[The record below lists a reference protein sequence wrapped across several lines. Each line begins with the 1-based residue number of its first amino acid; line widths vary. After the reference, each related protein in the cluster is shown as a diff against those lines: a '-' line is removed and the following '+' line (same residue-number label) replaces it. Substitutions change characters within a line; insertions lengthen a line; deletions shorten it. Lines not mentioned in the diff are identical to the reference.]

1 MIHLDLTEQGIK
13 HIHFIGIGG
22 ISMSGIAEL
31 LLSFNYIVS
40 GSDTHPSKI
49 TERLSQKGATIHIGH
64 SSENIQ
70 DCDLVVYTAAI
81 KTDNP
86 ELKKA
91 RELNIPIIDRAK
103 MLGLLMKKFTNS
115 IAVSGTHGKT
125 TTTSMVSL
133 ILEHSGFQPTILVGG
148 ELDEIGGNIKIG
160 ESDYLVTEA
169 CEYVES
175 FLKFFPTLGIILN
188 IEADHLDYFR
198 DLQHITEAFTKFAR
212 LIPKDGHL
220 VAFHDDENV
229 RLLLPQVD
237 CQVITYGMKETSDY
251 MAKNILYNEMGFP
264 SFDVYFRGESLGRFQ
279 LSIPGY
285 HNICNALAAI
295 AATHTLG
302 APVEK
307 IREKLNY
314 FRGTHRRFDILGT
327 AGDRTIVDDYAH
339 HPTEIQATLQAA
351 SKYPHHRLWCIF
363 QPHTFTRTKS
373 LLNDFAVSFHWADK
387 VIIAD
392 IYAAREKDT
401 GEIHAK
407 DLVHAIRQH
416 HPDVIYMENF
426 EKIAEYLS
434 IHTQPKDLVLTM
446 GAGDIYKVGEML
458 LEKLKNTKAAA
469 V

>member
-22 ISMSGIAEL
+22 ISMSAIAEL

-40 GSDTHPSKI
+40 GSDMHASKI
-49 TERLSQKGATIHIGH
+49 TEKLSQKGATIHIGH
-64 SSENIQ
+64 SVENIQ

-81 KTDNP
+81 RSDNP

-125 TTTSMVSL
+125 TTTSIVSL

-198 DLQHITEAFTKFAR
+198 DLQHITEAFTKFAQ

-220 VAFHDDENV
+220 VAFYDDENV
-229 RLLLPQVD
+229 RRLLPQVD
-237 CQVITYGMKETSDY
+237 CQVITYGIKETSDY
-251 MAKNILYNEMGFP
+251 MAKNILYNETGFP
-264 SFDVYFRGESLGRFQ
+264 SFDVYFRGEPLGRFQ

-302 APVEK
+302 APIEK
-307 IREKLNY
+307 IRKTLNY

-351 SKYPHHRLWCIF
+351 STYPHHRLWCVF

-373 LLNDFAVSFHWADK
+373 LLNDFAVSFRCADK

-416 HPDVIYMENF
+416 HPDAVYIESF

-434 IHTQPKDLVLTM
+434 IHTQPKDLILTM

-458 LEKLKNTKAAA
+458 LEKLKNTKTAA